1 MMLAAY
7 PLLRTRSTAEV
18 VAYIE
23 SVTGLALSKVGSDAP
38 EETVVNGLW
47 LRRLSF
53 ASFRY
58 GFEASIAP
66 PEGLNTYILSLPVRG
81 AMCIVDGERREVV
94 DPGMGVMLSPGARI
108 AVAYPQHLHRIVMR
122 FSVEALTRQFALM
135 TGSAPPAPL
144 RFEPAARD
152 GEAPFVALKRQ
163 LLATMARIDSGDL
176 APGCAGASDEIESA
190 LLSAVILALRHDR
203 SADLTAPAPAPS
215 PRSVRRVVD
224 YIHANA
230 ERPIVLEDLVAVSG
244 VAGRTLFKHFQ
255 AFKGMGPMA
264 YLRRIRLDRVHA
276 ALAAAG
282 PGDTV
287 TGIALRWNF
296 HELGRFA
303 GTYRRIFGEA
313 PSATLRRRQRL
324 A

>member
-1 MMLAAY
+1 MLAAY

-23 SVTGLALSKVGSDAP
+23 SVAGLSLSKVGGDAP
-38 EETVVNGLW
+38 GETVINGLW
-47 LRRLSF
+47 LKRLSF

-66 PEGLNTYILSLPVRG
+66 ADDLSTYILSLPVRG
-81 AMCIVDGERREVV
+81 AMRIDDGERCAVIA
-94 DPGMGVMLSPGARI
+94 PGMGLMLSPGAPL
-108 AVAYPQHLHRIVMR
+108 AVAYPQDLHRIVIR
-122 FSVEALTRQFALM
+122 VSVEALTRQFALM
-135 TGSAPPAPL
+135 TGRAPAAPL
-144 RFEPAARD
+144 RFDHVLRDDAA
-152 GEAPFVALKRQ
+152 AFVALKRQ
-163 LLATMARIDSGDL
+163 LLATMARIDAGDL
-176 APGCAGASDEIESA
+176 GPASELPFAEVESA
-190 LLSAVILALRHDR
+190 LLSAVILALPHDG
-203 SADLTAPAPAPS
+203 SADLAAAAPAPS
-215 PRSVRRVVD
+215 PRSVCRVVD

-230 ERPIVLEDLVAVSG
+230 DRPVTLEDLVSVSG

-264 YLRRIRLDRVHA
+264 YLRRIRMDRVRE

-282 PGDTV
+282 PDETV

-303 GTYRRIFGEA
+303 GTYRRMFGEA
-313 PSATLRRRQRL
+313 PSATLRRGRR
-324 A
+324 AD